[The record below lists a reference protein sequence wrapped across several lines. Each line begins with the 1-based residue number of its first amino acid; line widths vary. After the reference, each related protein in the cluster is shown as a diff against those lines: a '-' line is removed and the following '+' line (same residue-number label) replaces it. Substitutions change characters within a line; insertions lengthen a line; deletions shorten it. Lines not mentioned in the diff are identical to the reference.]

1 MRKTD
6 LTPDPIRDAP
16 KGHGDGQ
23 APGPTAVIPGR
34 AIMDNRFNRYPKALK
49 VLAYCCGHAKQWTA
63 VFWVN
68 QKTMAAD
75 MQSSQQAVSEHMM
88 RLVKWG
94 YIEKIKRED
103 NRRRWGKQGAVWRVI
118 FDPTKTYS
126 AILKMTPPADAKSP
140 EEEAKEADTMME
152 LAARGAKGHLSKPKK
167 QPVDKSP
174 LPVDKSK
181 STQAPAC
188 INTPLALKVYKP
200 QLVKV
205 HKPQL
210 VSKHHNRTI
219 EEKNNDEDCRKICN
233 HLSQAITERYG
244 RGWVYDQRQMGLA
257 GELIELGYTPDSFNT
272 DMRSVLDWMVK
283 NNKQPPQSLQYFIK
297 RRESKRQTK
306 GKPEDDPLSVLAKA
320 TRGLRM

>member
-34 AIMDNRFNRYPKALK
+34 AIMDHRFNRYPKALK

-68 QKTMAAD
+68 QKTMATD
-75 MQSSQQAVSEHMM
+75 MQSSQQAVSEHMR
-88 RLVKWG
+88 RLVEWG

-118 FDPTKTYS
+118 FDPTKTYN

-140 EEEAKEADTMME
+140 EEEANEADAMMQ

-167 QPVDKSP
+167 QPVDN
-174 LPVDKSK
+174 SK

-188 INTPLALKVYKP
+188 INNPLNQKVYKP

-219 EEKNNDEDCRKICN
+219 YKDINDEDCRKICN

-257 GELIELGYTPDSFNT
+257 GELIGMGYTPDSFNE
-272 DMRSVLDWMVK
+272 DMQRVLDWMVK

-297 RRESKRQTK
+297 RKQSRQQ
-306 GKPEDDPLSVLAKA
+306 GSAEDDPLSVLKNV
-320 TRGLRM
+320 TRGLRMS

>member
-34 AIMDNRFNRYPKALK
+34 AIMDHRFNRYPKALK

-68 QKTMAAD
+68 QKTMATD
-75 MQSSQQAVSEHMM
+75 MQSSQQAVSEHMR
-88 RLVKWG
+88 RLVEWG

-118 FDPTKTYS
+118 FDPTKTYN

-140 EEEAKEADTMME
+140 EDEANEADAMMQ

-167 QPVDKSP
+167 QPVDN
-174 LPVDKSK
+174 SK
-181 STQAPAC
+181 PTQAPAC
-188 INTPLALKVYKP
+188 INNPLNQKVYKP

-219 EEKNNDEDCRKICN
+219 YKDINDEDCRKICN

-257 GELIELGYTPDSFNT
+257 GELIGMGYTPDSFNE
-272 DMRSVLDWMVK
+272 DMQRVLDWMVK

-297 RRESKRQTK
+297 RKQSRQQ
-306 GKPEDDPLSVLAKA
+306 GSAEDDPLSVLKNV
-320 TRGLRM
+320 TRGLRMS

>member
-34 AIMDNRFNRYPKALK
+34 AIMDHRFNRYPKALK

-68 QKTMAAD
+68 QKTMATD
-75 MQSSQQAVSEHMM
+75 MQSSQQAVSEHMR
-88 RLVKWG
+88 RLVEWG

-118 FDPTKTYS
+118 FDPTKTYN

-140 EEEAKEADTMME
+140 EEEANEADAMMQ

-167 QPVDKSP
+167 QPVDN
-174 LPVDKSK
+174 SK

-188 INTPLALKVYKP
+188 INNPLNQKVYKP

-219 EEKNNDEDCRKICN
+219 YKDINDEDCRKICN

-257 GELIELGYTPDSFNT
+257 GELIGMGYTPDSFNE
-272 DMRSVLDWMVK
+272 DMRRVLDWMVK

-297 RRESKRQTK
+297 RKQSRQQVSA
-306 GKPEDDPLSVLAKA
+306 EDDPLSVLKNV
-320 TRGLRM
+320 TRGLRMS

>member
-34 AIMDNRFNRYPKALK
+34 AIMDHRFNRYPKALK

-68 QKTMAAD
+68 QKTMATD

-118 FDPTKTYS
+118 FDPTKTYN

-140 EEEAKEADTMME
+140 EEEANEAETMME

-167 QPVDKSP
+167 QPVDN
-174 LPVDKSK
+174 SK

-188 INTPLALKVYKP
+188 INSPLNQKVYKP

-219 EEKNNDEDCRKICN
+219 YKDINDEDCRKICN

-257 GELIELGYTPDSFNT
+257 GELIGMGYTPDSFNE
-272 DMRSVLDWMVK
+272 DMRRVLDWMVK

-297 RRESKRQTK
+297 RKQSRQQ
-306 GKPEDDPLSVLAKA
+306 GSAEDDPLSVLKNV
-320 TRGLRM
+320 TRGLRMS